1 MAAPGPLYLEYRI
14 VLPYVSLD
22 EIQIGLLYTLCKT
35 SLAETGGGEGVEIVT
50 NEPGTSDTGEECQ
63 YYHKILHLASKV
75 PSFIRLLAPKGA
87 LEVHSKAWNYHPK
100 IHTEYSNP
108 DYMKDAF
115 LVDVQTIFKDNDKA
129 TEENVFDLDDEKK
142 AKRETIE
149 LDIVNDRVS
158 PSDYSEDTD
167 PTKVRLEK
175 ISRGPLTADWKD
187 TETKFL
193 TVYMFVEIKFKW
205 WGLQTKVQ
213 SVIHR
218 ALTRFYGNFYRT
230 LICSLDEW
238 YGMTMENIR
247 ELEEKTKRDLNEARC
262 SGEVRGMMVK

>member
-1 MAAPGPLYLEYRI
+1 MAAPGPLYTEFRI

-35 SLAETGGGEGVEIVT
+35 SLAETGGAEGVEIIV
-50 NEPGTSDTGEECQ
+50 NEPRTTDTGEECQ

-75 PSFIRLLAPKGA
+75 PRVIRMLAPKGA
-87 LEVHSKAWNYHPK
+87 LEIHDITTDTYPK
-100 IHTEYSNP
+100 IRTAYTNP
-108 DYMKDAF
+108 DYMKDGF
-115 LVDVQTIFKDNDKA
+115 HVDVQKIFKDNDKA
-129 TEENVFDLDDEKK
+129 TEENVFNLDDEKR
-142 AKRETIE
+142 AKTLTIKI
-149 LDIVNDRVS
+149 DIVNDQVS
-158 PSDYSEDTD
+158 QTDYSEDTD